1 MTMKHNSRYRVYHA
15 VFTEKETGKRRS
27 VRLSVKTDNIEEI
40 RQDVAEKYNADNV
53 ALSYMTIPD
62 GKEES

>member
-27 VRLSVKTDNIEEI
+27 VRLSVSTDNIEEA
-40 RQDVAEKYNADNV
+40 RQAVAERYNADNV
-53 ALSYMTIPD
+53 ALSYMTVPD

>member
-1 MTMKHNSRYRVYHA
+1 MKHNSRYRVYQA

-27 VRLSVKTDNIEEI
+27 VRLSVSTDDIEEA
-40 RQDVAEKYNADNV
+40 RQAVAERYNADNV

>member
-1 MTMKHNSRYRVYHA
+1 MKHNSRYRVYHA

-27 VRLSVKTDNIEEI
+27 VRLSVRTDDIEEA
-40 RQDVAEKYNADNV
+40 RQAVAERYNADNV

>member
-27 VRLSVKTDNIEEI
+27 VRLSVSTDDIEEA
-40 RQDVAEKYNADNV
+40 RQAVAERYNADNV

-62 GKEES
+62 GKERT

>member
-27 VRLSVKTDNIEEI
+27 VRLSVSTDDIEEA
-40 RQDVAEKYNADNV
+40 RQAVAERYNADNV
-53 ALSYMTIPD
+53 ALSYMTVPD
-62 GKEES
+62 GKERL

>member
-1 MTMKHNSRYRVYHA
+1 MAMKHNSRYRVYHA

>member
-1 MTMKHNSRYRVYHA
+1 MKHNSRYRVYHA

-27 VRLSVKTDNIEEI
+27 VRLSVSTDDIEEA
-40 RQDVAEKYNADNV
+40 RQAVAERYNADNV

-62 GKEES
+62 GKERP

>member
-27 VRLSVKTDNIEEI
+27 VRLSVSTDDIEEI

-53 ALSYMTIPD
+53 ALSYMTVPD

>member
-1 MTMKHNSRYRVYHA
+1 MKHNSRYRVYHA

-27 VRLSVKTDNIEEI
+27 VRLSVSTDDIEEA
-40 RQDVAEKYNADNV
+40 RQAVAERYNADNV

-62 GKEES
+62 GKERT

>member
-1 MTMKHNSRYRVYHA
+1 MKHNSRYRVYHA

-27 VRLSVKTDNIEEI
+27 VRLSVSTDDIEET
-40 RQDVAEKYNADNV
+40 RQAVAEKYNAGSV
-53 ALSYMTIPD
+53 SLSYMTMPD